1 LTEFVLAMNKIKLG
15 LILVAF
21 LISFLWVKA
30 HEIRPAYLEIRE
42 FPNRVEIFWKQP
54 VSGESGIYL
63 TPILS
68 SGWLTDSASL
78 NSSSGSALI
87 RQWKIKTEKSISGQ
101 TITIDGLKNT
111 ITDVLVKIVFADGT
125 NITKIIRPSDPSFV
139 INKFQQSALP
149 VLDYLRLGIEHILF
163 GIDHLLFVLALILIV
178 KGKRRLLKT
187 ITAFT
192 LAHSLTLA
200 AATLGWVHIP
210 SAPVEAVIALSI
222 IFLAVELVHYYQG
235 KPVFSSRYPWV
246 VAFIFGLLHGFGF
259 AGALAN
265 VGLPPHDIP
274 LTLFLFNVGVETG
287 QLIFI
292 SVVMLVIWVL
302 HKIIKRF
309 PIWSRWIP
317 PYAIGCMAAVWFF
330 QRLFVIYFV

>member
-1 LTEFVLAMNKIKLG
+1 MNKIKL
-15 LILVAF
+15 L
-21 LISFLWVKA
+21 SFLFGSLVLNHQATA

-42 FPNRVEIFWKQP
+42 VNANRIEIFWKQP
-54 VSGESGIYL
+54 ISGETGIYL
-63 TPILS
+63 SPVLS
-68 SGWLTDSASL
+68 SGWLTDSASV
-78 NSSSGSALI
+78 NSSSGAALI
-87 RQWKIKTEKSISGQ
+87 RQWKIKTTQTVAGQ
-101 TITIDGLKNT
+101 TLTIDGLRNT
-111 ITDVLVKIVFADGT
+111 ITDVLVHIVFADGT
-125 NITKIIRPSDPSFV
+125 NITRIIRPSDPTLFIIKS
-139 INKFQQSALP
+139 QQSALP

-178 KGKRRLLKT
+178 KGKRRLIKT

-192 LAHSLTLA
+192 IAHSITLA

-222 IFLAVELVHYYQG
+222 IFLAVELVNYYRG
-235 KPVFSSRYPWV
+235 KAVFSSHYPWV

-265 VGLPPHDIP
+265 VGLPQHDIP

-292 SVVMLVIWVL
+292 FIAMMVIW
-302 HKIIKRF
+302 IIKKLF
-309 PIWSRWIP
+309 KNLPSWSRWIP
-317 PYAIGCMAAVWFF
+317 PYAIGCMAAFWFF
-330 QRLFVIYFV
+330 QRLAVIYFPL

>member
-1 LTEFVLAMNKIKLG
+1 MNNIKLV
-15 LILVAF
+15 LILISF
-21 LISFLWVKA
+21 LLSFLWVKA

-42 FPNRVEIFWKQP
+42 FPNKVEIFWKQP

-63 TPILS
+63 TPVLS
-68 SGWLTDSASL
+68 SGWLTDSASD
-78 NSSSGSALI
+78 NSSSGRALI
-87 RQWKIKTEKSISGQ
+87 RQWKIKTKLPVAGQ

-111 ITDVLVKIVFADGT
+111 ITDVLVKIIFSDGT
-125 NITKIIRPSDPSFV
+125 EITRIIRPSDPVFV
-139 INKFQQSALP
+139 ISKSQHSALP

-178 KGKRRLLKT
+178 KGKKRLLKT

-192 LAHSLTLA
+192 LAHSITLA

-235 KPVFSSRYPWV
+235 KTVFSSKYPWV

-292 SVVMLVIWVL
+292 VVVMLIIWLL
-302 HKIIKRF
+302 HKIFKSF
-309 PIWSRWIP
+309 PSWSRWIP
-317 PYAIGCMAAVWFF
+317 PYAIGCMAAFWFF
-330 QRLFVIYFV
+330 QRLTVIYFPS

>member
-1 LTEFVLAMNKIKLG
+1 MNKIKQLSFFFA
-15 LILVAF
+15 LLV
-21 LISFLWVKA
+21 LSYRVSA

-42 FPNRVEIFWKQP
+42 INANWIEIFWKQP
-54 VSGESGIYL
+54 ISGESGIYL
-63 TPILS
+63 SPVLS
-68 SGWLTDSASL
+68 SGWLTDSASV
-78 NSSSGSALI
+78 NSSTGAALI
-87 RQWKIKTEKSISGQ
+87 RQWKIKTTRTISGQ
-101 TITIDGLKNT
+101 TLTIDGLRNT
-111 ITDVLVKIVFADGT
+111 ITDVLVHIVFADGT
-125 NITKIIRPSDPSFV
+125 NITRIIRPSDPTLV
-139 INKFQQSALP
+139 ISKSQQSALP

-178 KGKRRLLKT
+178 KGKRRLIKT

-192 LAHSLTLA
+192 IAHSITLA

-222 IFLAVELVHYYQG
+222 IFLAVELVNYYRG
-235 KPVFSSRYPWV
+235 KAVFSSHYPWV

-265 VGLPPHDIP
+265 VGLPQHDIP

-292 SVVMLVIWVL
+292 FIVMIVIW
-302 HKIIKRF
+302 IIKKLF
-309 PIWSRWIP
+309 KNLPSWSRWIP
-317 PYAIGCMAAVWFF
+317 PYAIGCIAAFWFF
-330 QRLFVIYFV
+330 QRLAVIYFA

>member
-1 LTEFVLAMNKIKLG
+1 MNKLRKGFI
-15 LILVAF
+15 LIVFQLLFQWAE
-21 LISFLWVKA
+21 A

-42 FPNRVEIFWKQP
+42 YPNRVEIFWKQP
-54 VSGESGIYL
+54 ASGETGIYL
-63 TPILS
+63 TPVLT
-68 SGWLTDSASL
+68 SGWLTDSTSD
-78 NSSSGSALI
+78 NSSTGAALI
-87 RQWKIKTEKSISGQ
+87 RQWKIKTKKTIAGQ

-111 ITDVLVKIVFADGT
+111 ITDVLVKIIFSDGT
-125 NITKIIRPSDPSFV
+125 SVTRIIRPSDPSFV
-139 INKFQQSALP
+139 ISKSQQSALP

-192 LAHSLTLA
+192 LAHSITLA

-235 KPVFSSRYPWV
+235 KKVFSRQYPWV

-265 VGLPPHDIP
+265 VGLPPNDIP

-287 QLIFI
+287 QIIFI
-292 SVVMLVIWVL
+292 FAVMLVIWVL
-302 HKIIKRF
+302 RNALKNM
-309 PIWSRWIP
+309 PSWMRWIP
-317 PYAIGCMAAVWFF
+317 PYAIGCMAAFWFF
-330 QRLFVIYFV
+330 QRLTIIYFP

>member
-1 LTEFVLAMNKIKLG
+1 MNKNKQG
-15 LILVAF
+15 FILVFF
-21 LISFLWVKA
+21 LMSFFWANA

-42 FPNRVEIFWKQP
+42 FANRVEIFWKQP

-63 TPILS
+63 TPVLS
-68 SGWLTDSASL
+68 SGWLADSASD
-78 NSSSGSALI
+78 NSSSGRALI
-87 RQWKIKTEKSISGQ
+87 RQWKIKTNLPVAGQ

-111 ITDVLVKIVFADGT
+111 ITDVLVKIIFSDGT

-139 INKFQQSALP
+139 INKSQQSALP

-178 KGKRRLLKT
+178 KGKRRLFKT

-192 LAHSLTLA
+192 LAHSITLA

-235 KPVFSSRYPWV
+235 KAVFSSRYPWV

-265 VGLPPHDIP
+265 VGLPPNDIP

-292 SVVMLVIWVL
+292 IFVMLL
-302 HKIIKRF
+302 
-309 PIWSRWIP
+309 
-317 PYAIGCMAAVWFF
+317 
-330 QRLFVIYFV
+330 

>member
-1 LTEFVLAMNKIKLG
+1 MNKIKKGFIFFSL
-15 LILVAF
+15 
-21 LISFLWVKA
+21 LISFQYIKA

-42 FPNRVEIFWKQP
+42 FANRVEIFWKQP

-63 TPILS
+63 TPVLS
-68 SGWLTDSASL
+68 SGWLTDSSSE
-78 NSSSGSALI
+78 NSSSGTALI
-87 RQWKIKTEKSISGQ
+87 RQWKIKTTRSVSGQ

-111 ITDVLVKIVFADGT
+111 ITDVLVKVRFADGT
-125 NITKIIRPSDPSFV
+125 SITSIIRPSDPSFL
-139 INKFQQSALP
+139 INRFQQSALP
-149 VLDYLRLGIEHILF
+149 VLDYLRLGVEHILF
-163 GIDHLLFVLALILIV
+163 GVDHLLFVLALILIV
-178 KGKRRLLKT
+178 KGTRRLIKT

-192 LAHSLTLA
+192 IAHSITLA
-200 AATLGWVHIP
+200 AATLGWVHIS

-235 KPVFSSRYPWV
+235 KAVFSSQYPWV
-246 VAFIFGLLHGFGF
+246 VSFIFGLLHGFGF

-274 LTLFLFNVGVETG
+274 LTLFLFNAGVETG

-292 SVVMLVIWVL
+292 FMVMAVIWIL
-302 HKIIKRF
+302 RKMYKSF
-309 PIWSRWIP
+309 PEWSRWIP

-330 QRLFVIYFV
+330 QRLAVIYFL

>member
-1 LTEFVLAMNKIKLG
+1 MNKIIQG
-15 LILVAF
+15 FILFSF
-21 LISFLWVKA
+21 LISFQDTKA
-30 HEIRPAYLEIRE
+30 HEIRPAYLQIRE
-42 FPNRVEIFWKQP
+42 LANSVEIFWKQP

-63 TPILS
+63 TPVLS
-68 SGWLTDSASL
+68 SGWLTDSSSE
-78 NSSSGSALI
+78 NSSSGAALI
-87 RQWKIKTEKSISGQ
+87 RQWKIKTTRSVAGQ

-111 ITDVLVKIVFADGT
+111 ITDVLVNIRFADGT
-125 NITKIIRPSDPSFV
+125 SLTRIIRPSDPSFL

-149 VLDYLRLGIEHILF
+149 VLDYLRLGVEHILF

-178 KGKRRLLKT
+178 KGTGRLIKT

-192 LAHSLTLA
+192 IAHSITLA

-235 KPVFSSRYPWV
+235 KAVFSSQYPWV
-246 VAFIFGLLHGFGF
+246 VSFIFGLLHGFGF

-265 VGLPPHDIP
+265 VGLPQHEIP
-274 LTLFLFNVGVETG
+274 LTLFLFNVGVEIG

-292 SVVMLVIWVL
+292 SVVTVVIWVL
-302 HKIIKRF
+302 RKIYKSY
-309 PIWSRWIP
+309 PEWSRWVP

-330 QRLFVIYFV
+330 QRLAVIYFL

>member
-1 LTEFVLAMNKIKLG
+1 M
-15 LILVAF
+15 
-21 LISFLWVKA
+21 SFHWAKA

-63 TPILS
+63 TPVLS
-68 SGWLTDSASL
+68 SGWLTDSASD
-78 NSSSGSALI
+78 NSSSGRALI
-87 RQWKIKTEKSISGQ
+87 RQWKIKTKLSVAGQ
-101 TITIDGLKNT
+101 TVTIDGLRNT
-111 ITDVLVKIVFADGT
+111 ITDVLVKIIFSDST
-125 NITKIIRPSDPSFV
+125 IISRIIRPSDPSFV
-139 INKFQQSALP
+139 ITKSQRSALP

-178 KGKRRLLKT
+178 NGKRRLFKT

-192 LAHSLTLA
+192 LAHSITLA

-210 SAPVEAVIALSI
+210 SAPVESVIALSI

-235 KPVFSSRYPWV
+235 KAVFSSRYPWV

-265 VGLPPHDIP
+265 VGLPPNDIP

-292 SVVMLVIWVL
+292 IFVL
-302 HKIIKRF
+302 LMGWLLKKLFNSLPR
-309 PIWSRWIP
+309 WSRWIP
-317 PYAIGCMAAVWFF
+317 PYAIGCMAAFWFF
-330 QRLFVIYFV
+330 QRLVVIYFP

>member
-1 LTEFVLAMNKIKLG
+1 MNRLKRVVFFCGLMAMSQQAL
-15 LILVAF
+15 
-21 LISFLWVKA
+21 A

-42 FPNRVEIFWKQP
+42 VNANRIEIFWKQP

-63 TPILS
+63 TPVLS
-68 SGWLTDSASL
+68 SGWLTDTASVNSAT
-78 NSSSGSALI
+78 GTALV
-87 RQWKIKTEKSISGQ
+87 RQWKIRTTQSIAGQ

-111 ITDVLVKIVFADGT
+111 ITDVLVSISFADGT
-125 NITKIIRPSDPSFV
+125 KITRIIRPSDPSFV
-139 INKFQQSALP
+139 INKSQQSALP

-192 LAHSLTLA
+192 IAHSLTLA

-210 SAPVEAVIALSI
+210 FAPVESVIALSI

-235 KPVFSSRYPWV
+235 KNVFSSQYPWV
-246 VAFIFGLLHGFGF
+246 VSFIFGLLHGFGF

-292 SVVMLVIWVL
+292 FAVMMVIWLL
-302 HKIIKRF
+302 HKILKNL
-309 PIWSRWIP
+309 PVWSRWIP
-317 PYAIGCMAAVWFF
+317 PYAIGCMAAFWFF
-330 QRLFVIYFV
+330 QRLAVIYFP

>member
-1 LTEFVLAMNKIKLG
+1 M
-15 LILVAF
+15 LVN
-21 LISFLWVKA
+21 
-30 HEIRPAYLEIRE
+30 IR
-42 FPNRVEIFWKQP
+42 
-54 VSGESGIYL
+54 
-63 TPILS
+63 
-68 SGWLTDSASL
+68 
-78 NSSSGSALI
+78 
-87 RQWKIKTEKSISGQ
+87 
-101 TITIDGLKNT
+101 
-111 ITDVLVKIVFADGT
+111 FADGT
-125 NITKIIRPSDPSFV
+125 SLTSIIRPSDPSFL

-178 KGKRRLLKT
+178 KGTRRLIKT

-192 LAHSLTLA
+192 IAHSITLA

-235 KPVFSSRYPWV
+235 KAVFSSQYPWV

-265 VGLPPHDIP
+265 VGLPQHEIP

-287 QLIFI
+287 TTHFYIYCNDGDPVPQKYLQILSGLVPMDSPLCHWLHGGIMVFSAAGGHLFSLII
-292 SVVMLVIWVL
+292 
-302 HKIIKRF
+302 
-309 PIWSRWIP
+309 
-317 PYAIGCMAAVWFF
+317 
-330 QRLFVIYFV
+330 

>member
-1 LTEFVLAMNKIKLG
+1 M
-15 LILVAF
+15 
-21 LISFLWVKA
+21 
-30 HEIRPAYLEIRE
+30 
-42 FPNRVEIFWKQP
+42 
-54 VSGESGIYL
+54 
-63 TPILS
+63 
-68 SGWLTDSASL
+68 
-78 NSSSGSALI
+78 
-87 RQWKIKTEKSISGQ
+87 
-101 TITIDGLKNT
+101 
-111 ITDVLVKIVFADGT
+111 
-125 NITKIIRPSDPSFV
+125 
-139 INKFQQSALP
+139 P
-149 VLDYLRLGIEHILF
+149 VLDYLRLGIEHIFF

-192 LAHSLTLA
+192 LAHSITLA

-235 KPVFSSRYPWV
+235 KTVFSSKYPWV

-292 SVVMLVIWVL
+292 VAVMLIIWLL
-302 HKIIKRF
+302 HKIFKSF
-309 PIWSRWIP
+309 PLWSRWIP
-317 PYAIGCMAAVWFF
+317 PYAIGCMAAFWFF
-330 QRLFVIYFV
+330 QRLAVIYFLI